1 MGKKDFGSL
10 KSPIGN
16 TALNFISADPD
27 VNQEEVNEAK
37 KVDTSNGRKRPGRPK
52 LKETRSQRVTLLLK
66 PSLDEK
72 IRAEAAEK
80 DISVNAYFEMLLK
93 EHFAKY
99 DSGE

>member
-27 VNQEEVNEAK
+27 VNQEEAK
-37 KVDTSNGRKRPGRPK
+37 KFDTSNGRKRPGRPK

-66 PSLDEK
+66 PSFDEK

-99 DSGE
+99 DSEE